1 METITTSP
9 AGVSLPNITV
19 LVDVPDGAPIDT
31 VLLFGGED
39 DYYGTPMVFDSLG
52 VGARKYR
59 ADYTMPN
66 PNGSINTDVVFR
78 VRVQRNGLLGPFSA
92 PFTVSYVPPL
102 VAPEIVNFTGTAPYV
117 PPVQP
122 T

>member
-9 AGVSLPNITV
+9 VSVLLPNITV
-19 LVDVPDGAPIDT
+19 LVDVPDGAPTDT
-31 VLLFGGED
+31 VLLFGGDD

-52 VGARKYR
+52 VSARKYK

-66 PNGSINTDVVFR
+66 PNDEINANVVFR

-102 VAPEIVNFTGTAPYV
+102 VAPQIVNFTGTAPYV
-117 PPVQP
+117 QP
-122 T
+122 A